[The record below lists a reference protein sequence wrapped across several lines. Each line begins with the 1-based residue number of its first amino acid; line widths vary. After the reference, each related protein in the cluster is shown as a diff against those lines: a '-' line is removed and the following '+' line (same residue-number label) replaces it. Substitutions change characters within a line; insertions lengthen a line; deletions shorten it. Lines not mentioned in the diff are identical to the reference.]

1 MTPTLALALLLAAI
15 GDTAEEPQKPKP
27 PHEEVVVTASRTS
40 QTTLQSTALADVL
53 SAGDLELVPALTLDD
68 QLRRVPGFSLFR
80 RTSSLT
86 AHPTTQGVSLRG
98 IGPSG
103 ASRSLVLFD
112 GVPLNDPFGGW
123 VYWNR
128 FPSLL
133 LDRVE
138 VVRGSVSQLYGSA
151 SMAGAIQL
159 FPRAPTRRLEIK
171 ALGGDAEIWDLEAL
185 ASNED
190 GDWGW
195 LASGRAFHTGGFPVA
210 PDGQRGVVD
219 VDATSEFQTFFGRVY
234 RGRAHFGANLYHEKR
249 GNGTPLQRNESTLQM
264 VEGGFRGERW
274 SIDLHAQKGLLENSF
289 SRIAEDRSQEFP
301 LPDQRF
307 EYAGAGASFQ
317 WRLSDQALLGAD
329 WRLSTWER
337 NRQNLAGVFLQTIHR
352 INPRLEWQ
360 NGVRADLWQNRS
372 SHASINP
379 RSGVLFRAAT
389 PVTLRASAYRGFRA
403 PTLNELYRPFRVGN
417 VVTEANP
424 GLDQE
429 RLWGLEGGADFFPR
443 QSWLIRLNAFWN
455 RLQDPVGNVT
465 LSISPS
471 VIVRQRQNT
480 GRATIRGVEAESIL
494 QLGRWRL
501 RGSYLYSDSRFVED
515 HLRVPQA
522 PRHQA
527 VSEIDFRGP
536 FTFRADAR
544 WIGPQFDD
552 DLNLFKLGGYV
563 LFDASLRKPIGED
576 LELFISVENILDRQY
591 PVAAT
596 PIERLGEPRL
606 IQAGVVLRLGK
617 PTP

>member
-1 MTPTLALALLLAAI
+1 MPSIFVLALLVTAV
-15 GDTAEEPQKPKP
+15 GDTPEQPKKPQP
-27 PHEEVVVTASRTS
+27 PHEEVVVTASRTAQS
-40 QTTLQSTALADVL
+40 TLQSTALADVL
-53 SAGDLELVPALTLDD
+53 SARDLELVPALTLDD
-68 QLRRVPGFSLFR
+68 QLRRLPGFSLFR

-138 VVRGSVSQLYGSA
+138 VVRGSVSQLYGSS

-159 FPRAPTRRLEIK
+159 FPRAPARRLEVK
-171 ALGGDAEIWDLEAL
+171 GLGGNAATWDLEAL
-185 ASNED
+185 ASNGE
-190 GDWGW
+190 GDWRW
-195 LASGRAFHTGGFPVA
+195 LVAGRAFNTGGFLVA
-210 PDGQRGVVD
+210 NDSQRGAVD
-219 VDATSEFQTFFGRVY
+219 VAASSEFQSFFGRVY
-234 RGRAHFGANLYHEKR
+234 RGRAHLGANLHREKR
-249 GNGTPLQRNESTLQM
+249 GNGTPLQRNQSTLQM
-264 VEGGFRGERW
+264 VEGGFRGDRW
-274 SIDLHAQKGLLENSF
+274 SLDLHAQKGLLENTF

-301 LPDQRF
+301 LPEQRF
-307 EYAGAGASFQ
+307 EYAGAGASLQ
-317 WRLSDQALLGAD
+317 WQISEQALVGAD
-329 WRLSTWER
+329 WRISTWEG
-337 NRQNLAGVFLQTIHR
+337 NRQNLAGLFLQTIHR
-352 INPRLEWQ
+352 ISPRLEWQ
-360 NGVRADLWQNRS
+360 NGIRADLWQNRS

-389 PVTLRASAYRGFRA
+389 AVRLRVSAYRGFRA

-429 RLWGLEGGADFFPR
+429 RLGGVEGGADFFPR
-443 QSWLIRLNAFWN
+443 QGWLIRLNVFWN

-465 LSISPS
+465 LSISPAL
-471 VIVRQRQNT
+471 IVRQRQNT
-480 GRATIRGVEAESIL
+480 SPASIRGVEAESIL
-494 QLGRWRL
+494 ELGRWRL
-501 RGSYLYSDSRFVED
+501 RGSYLYSDSRFLED
-515 HLRVPQA
+515 RLRVPQA

-527 VSEIDFRGP
+527 VSEVDFRGP
-536 FTFRADAR
+536 VTFRVDAR

-563 LFDASLRKPIGED
+563 LFGASLRKPIGEEM
-576 LELFISVENILDRQY
+576 ELFVAVENILNRQY

-606 IQAGVVLRLGK
+606 IQAGVALRLGK